1 MIKPYVFYDIFKLL
15 IKGIPRPVGVSIDIT
30 NRCNLKCKHCYFLRQ
45 NYQAELDDNAWV
57 NKIKDLKNQYKNLL
71 QASWGGGEPLLRKGL
86 IEEGMKFF
94 RYNLIITN
102 GTIPLPNWP
111 NCVFEVSVDGTKKFH
126 EIIRGKNYDKIKQN
140 IDRKDL
146 HINIACIINKLNYQ
160 RLRDMVEEWS
170 KTKVKGIHFGFYS
183 PTKTDSIGNLW
194 IDFKLR
200 DKIIEE
206 IRLLKKEYGSFILP
220 TDQVLDL
227 MLSKNYAKVVSN
239 CPFKDFIICLG
250 PDGERKLC
258 PVGGQAIC
266 SKCGHS
272 PPFFMEALRSKDL
285 ETLKFLFNQIR

>member
-1 MIKPYVFYDIFKLL
+1 MIKTYVFYDILKLL
-15 IKGIPRPVGVSIDIT
+15 IKGIPKPVGVSIDIT
-30 NRCNLKCKHCYFLRQ
+30 NRCNLKCKHCYFWRQ
-45 NYQAELDDNAWV
+45 NYKAELDDNNWL

-71 QASWGGGEPLLRKGL
+71 QASWCGGEPLLRKNL
-86 IEEGMKFF
+86 IEKGMKFF
-94 RYNLIITN
+94 RYNLIVTN

-111 NCVFEVSVDGTKKFH
+111 DGVFEVSVDGSKKFH
-126 EIIRGKNYDKIKQN
+126 EMIRGKNYDKIKQN
-140 IDRKDL
+140 INRKDL
-146 HINIACIINKLNYQ
+146 HINIACIINKLNYKC
-160 RLRDMVEEWS
+160 LRDMVEEWS

-220 TDQVLDL
+220 TDKVLDL
-227 MLSKNYAKVVSN
+227 MLAKNCDEVVSN

-250 PDGERKLC
+250 PDGKRKLC
-258 PVGGQAIC
+258 PVGDQAIC
-266 SKCGHS
+266 SKCVHS

>member
-1 MIKPYVFYDIFKLL
+1 MIKTYVFYDLLKLL
-15 IKGIPRPVGVSIDIT
+15 IKGIPKPVGVSIDIT
-30 NRCNLKCKHCYFLRQ
+30 NRCNLKCKHCYFWRQ
-45 NYQAELDDNAWV
+45 NYQAKLDDNNWL
-57 NKIKDLKNQYKNLL
+57 NKIKDLKDQYKNLL
-71 QASWGGGEPLLRKGL
+71 QASWCGGEPLLRKEL
-86 IEEGMKFF
+86 IEKGMKFF

-111 NCVFEVSVDGTKKFH
+111 NSVFEVSVDGTKKFH
-126 EIIRGKNYDKIKQN
+126 EMIRGKSYDKIKQN

-146 HINIACIINKLNYQ
+146 HINIACIINKLNCKCI
-160 RLRDMVEEWS
+160 RDMVEEWS
-170 KTKVKGIHFGFYS
+170 KTEVKGIHFGFYS
-183 PTKTDSIGNLW
+183 PIKTDSIGNLW

-227 MLSKNYAKVVSN
+227 MLAKNYAKVVSN

-250 PDGERKLC
+250 PDGKRKLC
-258 PVGGQAIC
+258 PVGDQAIF

>member
-1 MIKPYVFYDIFKLL
+1 MIKTYVFYDLLKLL
-15 IKGIPRPVGVSIDIT
+15 IKGIPKPVGVSIDIT
-30 NRCNLKCKHCYFLRQ
+30 NRCNLKCKHCYFWRQ
-45 NYQAELDDNAWV
+45 NYQAKLDDNNWL
-57 NKIKDLKNQYKNLL
+57 NKIKDLKDQYKNLL
-71 QASWGGGEPLLRKGL
+71 QASWCGGEPLLRKEL
-86 IEEGMKFF
+86 IEKGMKFF

-111 NCVFEVSVDGTKKFH
+111 NSVFEVSVDGTKKFH
-126 EIIRGKNYDKIKQN
+126 EMIRGKSYDKIKQN

-146 HINIACIINKLNYQ
+146 HINIACIINKLNCKCI
-160 RLRDMVEEWS
+160 RDMVEEWS
-170 KTKVKGIHFGFYS
+170 KTEVKGIHFGFYS
-183 PTKTDSIGNLW
+183 PIKTDSIGNLW

-227 MLSKNYAKVVSN
+227 MLAKNYAKVVSN

-250 PDGERKLC
+250 PDGKRKLC
-258 PVGGQAIC
+258 PVGDQAIC
-266 SKCGHS
+266 FICGHS